1 MVATE
6 KQEEIQL
13 RTKRWFDKTTTIRN
27 FQIGDKVLIFTPDIS
42 SSKKGKL
49 DDSWTGPYE
58 IHANISLL
66 TYAID
71 RLDQRRKNAAVHVTA
86 MKK

>member
-13 RTKRWFDKTTTIRN
+13 RTKRWFDKTSTIRN

-49 DDSWTGPYE
+49 DDSWTGPCKVLGKL
-58 IHANISLL
+58 SPV

-71 RLDQRRKNAAVHVTA
+71 KLDQRTKNAAVQVTA